1 MKKYSNFNKKSNKD
15 IKLLSPLL
23 FFLILILTL
32 ATTIIIKTK
41 NNEKNNIISEQTVA
55 NQHTN
60 VENSETIIENQKSD
74 ESKIE
79 SVQTKKYIM
88 PTSGEVILNFSGDEL
103 IYNQTTKD
111 WRQHYGTDI
120 SIKQGGIVKSMNDG
134 KIIKIETDI
143 LKGNVISIEYKDKI
157 IVSYCNIDICDGI
170 NIGDD
175 VTQGML
181 IGYINNNP
189 PFESEQELHLHM
201 EIFKNNVLSDLNI
214 IELK

>member
-1 MKKYSNFNKKSNKD
+1 MKLPLSWIKD
-15 IKLLSPLL
+15 YTDVS
-23 FFLILILTL
+23 
-32 ATTIIIKTK
+32 
-41 NNEKNNIISEQTVA
+41 
-55 NQHTN
+55 
-60 VENSETIIENQKSD
+60 
-74 ESKIE
+74 
-79 SVQTKKYIM
+79 
-88 PTSGEVILNFSGDEL
+88 
-103 IYNQTTKD
+103 
-111 WRQHYGTDI
+111 DI
-120 SIKQGGIVKSMNDG
+120 SYKEYEHALTMSGSKVEGFVDMGGDINNVKTG